1 MHGFSTMKI
10 IEPLENEPAT
20 TAAEKSD
27 PVENPPKVT
36 NDDADTTESEF
47 APWDE

>member
-1 MHGFSTMKI
+1 MNI

-20 TAAEKSD
+20 AEAGKSD
-27 PVENPPKVT
+27 TAKNY
-36 NDDADTTESEF
+36 DADDTESEF